1 MHPHSIPSLAYT
13 SFGILALS
21 AFATAQTSIPR
32 QVAAPA
38 SDILSGV
45 VRLPAPSATPTYSRA
60 AIQPLAFERDARGW
74 SAVLEVA
81 VDRAGEL
88 ALALLAPD
96 AGEWTLHVG
105 RDGANLRPI
114 AETFAVAQ
122 HIEFSAELLG
132 HVVAR
137 HDVQRIEAGRWLV
150 RVEAPAAAR
159 APASGW
165 LLVRTAGDVEL
176 ETHVTTHTLVTDE
189 PIGIAARLR
198 GDVAD
203 VESARVVIE
212 SAGTTVALALHD
224 DGSHE
229 DGAPGDGVFGAVLP
243 ESVRG
248 EVRARVEMRGVTR
261 ANAPFLR
268 SAPLS
273 FTVLERA
280 TLFEGGVSARTIG
293 DEYVRFELA
302 ALPLAPVSRLHVSA
316 EVWGHDE
323 SGALVPVCWLS
334 RMETPELRAGL
345 WTLSLDLDLA
355 WLDVARIDR
364 ARGELE
370 LRHVRVQ
377 DPGTDAVF
385 DQVERFAVD
394 TPALPQSNA
403 TSHVAITPQML
414 TGGSAATIAGH
425 SPARPQPKPRVP
437 ALALVHGYC
446 SGGNVW
452 PAADFTQPKVV
463 FLDPNAN
470 RTHDEFAQLLDQ
482 AAQQAGLTSFG
493 IVAHSQGGAAA
504 LHLYTYYASGL
515 DHAIGARRIQSVA
528 TPYQGT
534 PLASLGGFA
543 CGVNNNMTPAGA
555 ATWLAGIPT
564 WARAEVYFWTTSNS
578 GSTACNTLASFL
590 LSDPEDGTVE
600 QFRGQLPSGNSM
612 GHVTGWCHTTGM
624 SFPANY
630 TDHVRNQAMNAAA
643 AR

>member
-1 MHPHSIPSLAYT
+1 MRSRFGFP
-13 SFGILALS
+13 SFGIVALG
-21 AFATAQTSIPR
+21 AFAAAQTSTPR

-38 SDILSGV
+38 SDILSGI
-45 VRLPAPSATPTYSRA
+45 VRLPEPSAMPTYSRA
-60 AIQPLAFERDARGW
+60 AILPLAFERTARGW
-74 SAVLEVA
+74 SASLEIA
-81 VDRAGEL
+81 VDRTGEL

-96 AGEWTLHVG
+96 AGTWTLHAG
-105 RDGANLRPI
+105 RDASSLRPI
-114 AETFAVAQ
+114 AEAFAVARRT
-122 HIEFSAELLG
+122 ELSDELLG
-132 HVVAR
+132 HVVDR

-150 RVEAPAAAR
+150 RVDAPASAR

-165 LLVRTAGDVEL
+165 LLVKTAGDIEL
-176 ETHVTTHTLVTDE
+176 ETHVTTHALLTDE
-189 PIGIAARLR
+189 PIGIAARVR
-198 GDVAD
+198 GMIAD

-212 SAGTTVALALHD
+212 SAGATAALAMHD
-224 DGSHE
+224 DGLHE
-229 DGAPGDGVFGAVLP
+229 DGAEGDGVFGALLP
-243 ESVRG
+243 HSVRG
-248 EVRARVEMRGVTR
+248 DVRARVEMRGV
-261 ANAPFLR
+261 AEAGAPFLR
-268 SAPLS
+268 TAPLA

-280 TLFEGGVSARTIG
+280 TLLEGSVSARTIDG
-293 DEYVRFELA
+293 DRLRFELA
-302 ALPLAPVSRLHVSA
+302 ALPLSPAERLHVSA
-316 EVWGHDE
+316 EVWGRDTN
-323 SGALVPVCWLS
+323 GDLVPVCWLS
-334 RMETPELRAGL
+334 RMEAPALRAGR

-364 ARGELE
+364 ARAELE
-370 LRHVRVQ
+370 LRHARVQ
-377 DPGTDAVF
+377 DPGTDVLF
-385 DQVERFAVD
+385 DRVDRIAVD
-394 TPALPQSNA
+394 APVLPPSR
-403 TSHVAITPQML
+403 TSAPVAITPQML
-414 TGGSAATIAGH
+414 TGSSAATIAGH
-425 SPARPQPKPRVP
+425 APALPQPKPRVP

-446 SGGNVW
+446 SGGSIW

-578 GSTACNTLASFL
+578 GSTACNALTSFF

-600 QFRGQLPSGNSM
+600 QFRGDLPSGNGM

>member
-1 MHPHSIPSLAYT
+1 MRSRFALS
-13 SFGILALS
+13 SFGFVALG
-21 AFATAQTSIPR
+21 AFATAQSSIPR

-60 AIQPLAFERDARGW
+60 AIQPLAFERSAHGW
-74 SAVLEVA
+74 SATLEVA

-105 RDGANLRPI
+105 RDSANTRPI
-114 AETFAVAQ
+114 AEAFTVAQ
-122 HIEFSAELLG
+122 HTEFSAELLG
-132 HVVAR
+132 HIVAR
-137 HDVQRIEAGRWLV
+137 HDVQRIDAGRWLV
-150 RVEAPAAAR
+150 RVDAPNSGR
-159 APASGW
+159 TPAPGW

-176 ETHVTTHTLVTDE
+176 ETYVTTHTLVTDE

-224 DGSHE
+224 DGRHE
-229 DGAPGDGVFGAVLP
+229 DGAAGDGVFGALLP

-261 ANAPFLR
+261 AHAPFLR

-280 TLFEGGVSARTIG
+280 TLLEGGVGARALG
-293 DEYVRFELA
+293 DTHLRFELA
-302 ALPLAPVSRLHVSA
+302 ALPLAPVARLHVSA
-316 EVWGHDE
+316 EVWGRNE
-323 SGALVPVCWLS
+323 GGLLVPVCWLS
-334 RMETPELRAGL
+334 RMETPELHAGL

-364 ARGELE
+364 AHAEFE

-377 DPGTDAVF
+377 DPGTDVVF
-385 DQVERFAVD
+385 DQVERFSVA

-414 TGGSAATIAGH
+414 TGSSAATIAGH

-446 SGGNVW
+446 SGGAIW
-452 PAADFTQPKVV
+452 PPADFTQPKVV

-482 AAQQAGLTSFG
+482 AAQGAGLTSFG

-578 GSTACNTLASFL
+578 GSTACNALASFF

-600 QFRGQLPSGNSM
+600 QFRGDLPSGNSM

-630 TDHVRNQAMNAAA
+630 TDHARNQAMNAAA